1 MLREKFKVAWACR
14 EAVYNRSM
22 AQLATEADIRR
33 YAEGL
38 YATAAAA
45 PPRLFDRAWW
55 TGRLLEWAIRDEAF
69 KVQLFRFIDVLP
81 ALKNQARI
89 KALVEEYFGE
99 SGLPAAGSR
108 SLMRWGMRA
117 LSAVGFGASITA
129 DTIYN
134 QTLQM
139 ANQFI
144 AGAGMPDAL
153 LAVGELWK
161 RGLAHSG
168 DLLGEAAVSERGG
181 GASAAP
187 RPGPATSIAEA

>member
-1 MLREKFKVAWACR
+1 MDV
-14 EAVYNRSM
+14 
-22 AQLATEADIRR
+22 ATEADIRR
-33 YAEGL
+33 HAARL
-38 YATAAAA
+38 YEAAAA
-45 PPRLFDRAWW
+45 TTPRLFDRAWW
-55 TGRLLEWAIRDEAF
+55 TGRLLEWAIRDDAF

-81 ALKNQARI
+81 ALKNHDQI

-99 SGLPAAGSR
+99 SGMPAAGSR

-117 LSAVGFGASITA
+117 LSAVGFGASISA

-144 AGAGMPDAL
+144 AGAGMPDAI

-161 RGLAHSG
+161 RGLAHSV
-168 DLLGEAAVSERGG
+168 DLQGEAA
-181 GASAAP
+181 AP
-187 RPGPATSIAEA
+187 